1 MGQLVMKQAIE
12 IGFFDIP
19 FYFESP
25 LCIAFWCIFLFSM
38 VIQILILKKAKRT
51 VTKYI
56 YILLLVLF
64 MAVCEIWYQF
74 ARDWDFL
81 LPLFGY
87 MIFFTLAAGAVI
99 SAAIYY
105 IYNKIKNSC

>member
-38 VIQILILKKAKRT
+38 V
-51 VTKYI
+51 KYI

-74 ARDWDFL
+74 ATDWDFL